1 MTLGAAY
8 GGSTGAMTG
17 AGVDGGW
24 RMPNKRFGPPCCR
37 CTSVCRQHGGPLA
50 QAAREDWSVCGGAK
64 WIASRHLQP
73 ISSDLTFCQL
83 AKEDAK
89 RLIQG
94 RTTYPIMCSRT
105 DSFSNR

>member
-24 RMPNKRFGPPCCR
+24 RMPNKRFGPPWCR

-94 RTTYPIMCSRT
+94 RITSPILCSRT
-105 DSFSNR
+105 DSFSPR